1 VHLLLLVAL
10 VAIGLGAGAQAVTGI
25 GFALVCAPFL
35 VLALGGDDG
44 VRLSNLFGIAVNVLM
59 LGAGDWKSINWRV
72 LPALAVPGILAVPLA
87 AWLISGD
94 SPQTLS
100 LITAI
105 LVLAAVV
112 ALIFGLRIDRL
123 RGAAGAAMASVL
135 SGSMTA
141 ISGVAGPPI
150 AVYAA
155 NLDWTPNVQRGTLA
169 AYFLCVNAAAVL
181 SRGVPGMPT
190 AIFLEGVSM
199 VVLGF
204 AGGVVAARLLDQRT
218 VRGVTL
224 ALAAAGALASIA
236 VALR

>member
-1 VHLLLLVAL
+1 MAL
-10 VAIGLGAGAQAVTGI
+10 VAVGLGAGAQAVTGI

-44 VRLSNLFGIAVNVLM
+44 VRLSNLFGIAVNLLM
-59 LGAGDWKSINWRV
+59 LGAGGWKSISWRV
-72 LPALAVPGILAVPLA
+72 LPALVVPGILVVPLA

-112 ALIFGLRIDRL
+112 ALTRGLRIKAL
-123 RGAAGAAMASVL
+123 RGRAGATVASVL
-135 SGSMTA
+135 SGSMNA
-141 ISGVAGPPI
+141 IGGVAGPPI
-150 AVYAA
+150 AAFAA

-169 AYFLCVNAAAVL
+169 AYFLAVNAAAVL
-181 SRGVPGMPT
+181 ARGVPRLPT
-190 AIFLEGVSM
+190 TIFVEGVSM
-199 VVLGF
+199 VALGF
-204 AGGVVAARLLDQRT
+204 GGGVVAARFLKYGT

-224 ALAAAGALASIA
+224 ALAGGGALASIA